1 MACCYVDGALD
12 FGLVDAHSQYV
23 DLGSNGGV
31 RCDTIDGPCACGAW
45 HVAKEK
51 RKIVKKEII
60 ESRFDILDL

>member
-12 FGLVDAHSQYV
+12 SRLIDAHSRYV

-45 HVAKEK
+45 HFEKEK
-51 RKIVKKEII
+51 KKIVKKGII